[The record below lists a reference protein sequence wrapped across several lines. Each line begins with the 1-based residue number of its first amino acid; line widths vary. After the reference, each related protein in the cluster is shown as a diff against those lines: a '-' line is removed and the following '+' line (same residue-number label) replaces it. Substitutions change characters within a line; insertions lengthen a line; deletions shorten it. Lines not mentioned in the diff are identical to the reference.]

1 MRVPSSPA
9 KNTCHK
15 AATSWPKHHLRGTCP
30 KIEAPSPHRHATFVA
45 TIIEHPPENNI
56 IFSRSQ
62 RKSATKFHRGG
73 QNRCRSLTID
83 LRFQENIN
91 RLRSIQ
97 KINIDSQIESRLGK
111 ERLRRRSWTDSGL
124 IWRKNRRKD
133 GAVRAIA
140 FPETKAGETGAVRIT
155 VSWKRKL
162 AMVV

>member
-1 MRVPSSPA
+1 MKPNTIQGYKHKTQRANQIATILGSKPIILNPESATSLMRVPSSPA

-15 AATSWPKHHLRGTCP
+15 AATPLT
-30 KIEAPSPHRHATFVA
+30 SPHATFVA

-111 ERLRRRSWTDSGL
+111 ERLRRRS
-124 IWRKNRRKD
+124 
-133 GAVRAIA
+133 
-140 FPETKAGETGAVRIT
+140 
-155 VSWKRKL
+155 
-162 AMVV
+162 